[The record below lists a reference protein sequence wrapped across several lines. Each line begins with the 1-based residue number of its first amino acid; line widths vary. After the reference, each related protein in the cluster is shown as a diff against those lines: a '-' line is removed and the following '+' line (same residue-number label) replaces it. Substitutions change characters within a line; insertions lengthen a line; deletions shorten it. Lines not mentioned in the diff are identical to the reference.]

1 VATAQVAQQ
10 YEDDT
15 DTDDENNSSVIND
28 KNGSGAAGGNSQTLK
43 KEVKNYKKCRKL
55 YFFLNAI
62 VSHLIFIKPYV
73 GPHVSNLKAE
83 GDFQ

>member
-1 VATAQVAQQ
+1 MATAQAASYNHQ

-28 KNGSGAAGGNSQTLK
+28 KSGSGAAGGNSQTLK

-62 VSHLIFIKPYV
+62 VIHYM
-73 GPHVSNLKAE
+73 
-83 GDFQ
+83 